1 MGYVVLAAYYSPT
14 ESREVSVKGDTVWY
28 QRWQRPSPPLPDK
41 RLTTKQAITMLL
53 DWCKKNPAVGAGVTS
68 DVGVDGAAW
77 LAEQGVAFPRR
88 GQRCSADAN
97 VVWPGTVAAFVG
109 VRPALKHTVRT
120 AAPVV
125 LGEASDCLGRA
136 RLLRTA
142 TGEYLFTID
151 ASPQGKDVEQHRSA
165 ETPANAL
172 RLLRKWQT
180 GTWQGRTSR
189 VTVAGNA
196 LLRENPNPKPKTSK
210 RCCR

>member
-28 QRWQRPSPPLPDK
+28 QRWRKSVAPDPDK
-41 RLTTKQAITMLL
+41 RLTTKQAIAMLVG
-53 DWCKKNPAVGAGVTS
+53 WCKKNPAVGAGVTS
-68 DVGVDGAAW
+68 EVGVDGAAW
-77 LAEQGVAFPRR
+77 LAEQGVEFPRR

-97 VVWPGTVAAFVG
+97 AVRPGTAAAFVG
-109 VRPALKHTVRT
+109 VRPALKHATRT

-125 LGEASDCLGRA
+125 LGEAVDCLGRA

-142 TGEYLFTID
+142 ASEYLFTID
-151 ASPQGKDVEQHRSA
+151 ASPQGKDVEQHRST

-180 GTWQGRTSR
+180 GTWQGRTSH
-189 VTVAGNA
+189 VTAAGNA
-196 LLRENPNPKPKTSK
+196 LLKANPKRST